1 MKTIG
6 IGFYWDDLS
15 VGDRFRTLN
24 RTITEPDIVG
34 FIGVTGMVET
44 IFTDLSFNEAGHG
57 AIQGRVVPAAC
68 TYTIIEGLLCQAAMQ
83 TTGLALLEVEK
94 KVLKPVFAGDT
105 VHAEVEVI
113 AIRPTSKG
121 NRGIVT
127 TTNDVINQNGET
139 VNYLPRGKDD
149 GGPAGGRGMRIV
161 NIRQAK
167 TQLSRLLAQV
177 EAGEEVLIARRGK
190 PAAQLVACK
199 PRSRRPARCPQGED
213 RRARGLSG
221 RSAGR

>member
-6 IGFYWDDLS
+6 IGFYWDDLA

-105 VHAEVEVI
+105 VHAEVEVT
-113 AIRPTSKG
+113 AIRPTSKA

-139 VNYLPRGKDD
+139 AITY
-149 GGPAGGRGMRIV
+149 
-161 NIRQAK
+161 
-167 TQLSRLLAQV
+167 
-177 EAGEEVLIARRGK
+177 
-190 PAAQLVACK
+190 
-199 PRSRRPARCPQGED
+199 
-213 RRARGLSG
+213 RAVRMM
-221 RSAGR
+221 AGRPGEGA